1 MSRIPIFTK
10 SSKPI
15 TPTMIQPTTF
25 TSPIPAPV
33 PEKPRHSLYV
43 ATPAYGCKMC
53 NSYMTSILQL
63 QLECYKKNIQVCFDI
78 LGNES
83 LVQRG
88 RNVLTERFRQSKA
101 THLLFIDADIG
112 FSSQSVFRLLDFDK
126 DVVGCV
132 YPKKYVN
139 WKHVEEKVKRG
150 DTEPIHQQGLD
161 FNINIVGRQA
171 QVDSGFV
178 KVLDTATGFLLLT
191 RSCIERV
198 AAANPQLNCV
208 NDIINESMNVKEYT
222 AIFDCL
228 IEDSTRRYLSEDY
241 AFLRRAAALG
251 IEVWVDVVSPLSH
264 TGSIIC
270 MGDISERIKNSVY
283 TE

>member
-15 TPTMIQPTTF
+15 QPTVISTTF
-25 TSPIPAPV
+25 ASPPPPV
-33 PEKPRHSLYV
+33 EKPRPSIYV
-43 ATPAYGCKMC
+43 ATPAYGCKLC

-63 QLECYKKNIQVCFDI
+63 QLECYKRKIQVCFDI

-112 FSSQSVFRLLDFDK
+112 FSTQSVFRLLDFDK

-139 WKHVEEKVKRG
+139 WKLVEEKVKKG
-150 DTEPIHQQGLD
+150 DAEPIHQQGLD

-198 AAANPQLNCV
+198 AAANPQLQCT
-208 NDIINESMNVKEYT
+208 NDIINESMNVKEYC
-222 AIFDCL
+222 AVFDCM
-228 IEDSTRRYLSEDY
+228 ICPESRRYLSEDY
-241 AFLRRAAALG
+241 SFMRRSQALG

-264 TGSIIC
+264 TGSIIVQ
-270 MGDISERIKNSVY
+270 GDISERIKDSVY